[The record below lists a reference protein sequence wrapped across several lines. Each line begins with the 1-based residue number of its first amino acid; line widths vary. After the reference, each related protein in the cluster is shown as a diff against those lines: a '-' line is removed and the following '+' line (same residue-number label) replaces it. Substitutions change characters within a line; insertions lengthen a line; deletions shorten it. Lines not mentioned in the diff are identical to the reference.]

1 MRDVSLTQL
10 GPALT
15 THYRRATLAAREGG
29 VRVTFDEDVRAALP
43 GGARG
48 ELTPGRV
55 IVETKSEDGE
65 SEADAILRDAGHEPV
80 SLSKYRRG
88 IELLV
93 GS

>member
-1 MRDVSLTQL
+1 M
-10 GPALT
+10 
-15 THYRRATLAAREGG
+15 
-29 VRVTFDEDVRAALP
+29 TFDEDVRAALP

-55 IVETKSEDGE
+55 IAETKSEDGE

-93 GS
+93 RS